1 MNRRR
6 KIVIGISAGFFAVSI
21 LVLAAV
27 LVAPKVI
34 DSEAVKTKVRSEI
47 KETAGVEIDFEHLGI
62 DIFPHPSVIIDR
74 VDLSI
79 PRVVRGKAAWVAV
92 QPKILPLFWGK
103 MKIDRIYLDSAELDY
118 MLPKRPSTE
127 KKNASTLFVL

>member
-6 KIVIGISAGFFAVSI
+6 KIVIGITACFFAVSI
-21 LVLAAV
+21 LVIAAV

-34 DSEAVKTKVRSEI
+34 ASEAVKAKLRSEI
-47 KETAGVEIDFEHLGI
+47 KETAGVEIDFKHLGI
-62 DIFPHPSVIIDR
+62 DIFPHPAVIIDR

-92 QPKILPLFWGK
+92 QPKVPNK
-103 MKIDRIYLDSAELDY
+103 CMVHHK
-118 MLPKRPSTE
+118 
-127 KKNASTLFVL
+127 